1 MQISEIKRLSRVVGK
16 ITLPVLV
23 EQFFVVIMG
32 VINTMLASN
41 LGKTAISSI
50 GMIDSISNII
60 VSLFAALALGGT
72 VTVAQYTGHQDRD
85 SANQTAA
92 QAVLSS
98 LVISGVV
105 TITLALLKKP
115 LLIALYGEVEP
126 IVWQNAMDYLSI
138 ALWSYI
144 PISIV
149 SVCFGILRGAGDTR
163 TPMTISIW
171 MNVLNVIFSYILI
184 YGVRINFDGLV
195 FQLPGYGVRGAAAG
209 LALARVIG
217 MILVLIP
224 LIRGSKKIVLNNLH
238 AFKLRWDLLRC
249 IFILGI
255 PASAE
260 QLMFQGGRLVT
271 QTFIAR
277 LGTDAMAANTITTS
291 INNISLIPGQAIAI
305 AATAIIGR
313 QIGAHKNK
321 EAKQQL
327 TFLVVFSSIAMGLA
341 SLFIFITKNGFIQL
355 YTQDPQ
361 IMRLA
366 SLILS
371 ASLLVQPL
379 VYSTS
384 FVIPAGLRGAGDIRY
399 TMIVSIISMWVLR
412 IFLGYIFS
420 VILPWGVLGV
430 WIGMFIDWFGRSI
443 LFIRRMSHQEW
454 MHRAVFQSR
463 QLNQDPE
470 I

>member
-1 MQISEIKRLSRVVGK
+1 MQISEIKRMSRVVGK

-60 VSLFAALALGGT
+60 VSLFSALALGGT

-92 QAVLSS
+92 QAILSS
-98 LVISGVV
+98 LAISGAV

-115 LLIALYGEVEP
+115 LLMALYGEVEP

-138 ALWSYI
+138 ALWSYV

-149 SVCFGILRGAGDTR
+149 SVSFGILRGAGDTR
-163 TPMTISIW
+163 TPMTISIS
-171 MNVLNVIFSYILI
+171 MNVLNVLFSSILI
-184 YGVRINFDGLV
+184 YGVRINFGSLV
-195 FQLPGYGVRGAAAG
+195 LQLPGYGVRGAAAG

-238 AFKLRWDLLRC
+238 MFKLRWDILRC

-277 LGTDAMAANTITTS
+277 LGTDAMATNTITSS

-305 AATAIIGR
+305 AATAIIGH
-313 QIGAHKNK
+313 QIGANKNK

-327 TFLVVFSSIAMGLA
+327 IFLVVFSSIAMGLA
-341 SLFIFITKNGFIQL
+341 SLIIFITKFGFINL

-361 IMRLA
+361 IMSQV

-371 ASLLVQPL
+371 ASLLVQPFI
-379 VYSTS
+379 YSSS

-399 TMIVSIISMWVLR
+399 TMIVSIISMWILR

-420 VILPWGVLGV
+420 VILPWGVMGV
-430 WIGMFIDWFGRSI
+430 WIGMFADWFGRSV
-443 LFIRRMSHQEW
+443 LFIRRMSHQKW
-454 MHRAVFQSR
+454 MHHAVFQK
-463 QLNQDPE
+463 QELNQDPE
-470 I
+470 